1 MVKSATGPGTICP
14 GYTAVTADNRSFAH
28 RKIILK
34 FYGNLE
40 LTKRHEPMY
49 YLIINIFLPF
59 KDIFHQISLK
69 KVVTFASMNVI

>member
-1 MVKSATGPGTICP
+1 MGEKRYQDLYPSSTGCSDFLDR
-14 GYTAVTADNRSFAH
+14 YSVH

-40 LTKRHEPMY
+40 LTKRHEPVS
-49 YLIINIFLPF
+49 YLILNIFLPL

-69 KVVTFASMNVI
+69 KVVTFISI